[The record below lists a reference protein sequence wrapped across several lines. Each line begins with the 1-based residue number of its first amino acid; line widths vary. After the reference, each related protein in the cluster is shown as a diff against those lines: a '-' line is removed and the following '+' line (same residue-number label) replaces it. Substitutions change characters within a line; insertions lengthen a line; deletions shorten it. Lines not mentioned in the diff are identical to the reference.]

1 MINIF
6 YILSCQKDGGIYRCQ
21 FKEGEIKVLDKT
33 PLDRP
38 MYAIIREDKLYV
50 ILREIDTVTRFGG
63 IARTFTNEGKYYFV
77 IRELAGKLNGVYY
90 DDSIY
95 RIAVTVTDDGEG
107 YLIPSV
113 TTVEPSVIVS

>member
-1 MINIF
+1 
-6 YILSCQKDGGIYRCQ
+6 
-21 FKEGEIKVLDKT
+21 
-33 PLDRP
+33 
-38 MYAIIREDKLYV
+38 
-50 ILREIDTVTRFGG
+50 
-63 IARTFTNEGKYYFV
+63 V
-77 IRELAGKLNGVYY
+77 IRELAGKLNGVDY